1 MTEYGIK
8 ADYVPLKSNHA
19 ETKPFEAKRSA
30 EIVVDGEYLGVVGEF
45 RNSVRNEFKLA
56 PYLAG
61 FEIDLKIMAE
71 KANPRK
77 EIVFEETVTEDI
89 TITTDKTYS
98 EALKE
103 VEKKYPEAKKI
114 MPVSVYQ
121 AEGQKT
127 RNLTFRVVLKKDK

>member
-1 MTEYGIK
+1 MEKKDIK
-8 ADYVPLKSNHA
+8 MDGFRKGSVTYDLYVKKIGVETLFQDAAD
-19 ETKPFEAKRSA
+19 
-30 EIVVDGEYLGVVGEF
+30 
-45 RNSVRNEFKLA
+45 LA
-56 PYLAG
+56 
-61 FEIDLKIMAE
+61 IDK
-71 KANPRK
+71 K
-77 EIVFEETVTEDI
+77 
-89 TITTDKTYS
+89 YS